1 MKRIVLIFIA
11 TACTALGLYA
21 QPAPT
26 YTLKSCL
33 EQGLLNNYSLRIV
46 RNEEQVSKNN
56 ATLGNAGYLPTLD
69 LSAGYKGTIDN
80 TETKARATGETTKDN
95 GVFDQT
101 LDAGINLNWTIF
113 DGFNITANYQRL
125 KELERQGETNTRI
138 AIEDLI
144 ADQTLDAGINLNWTI
159 FDGFNITANYQRLK
173 ELERQGETNTRIAI
187 EDLIANIAAEYYN
200 YVQQKI
206 RLKNFRYAVSL
217 SKERL
222 RIVEERYHI
231 GNFSRLDYQQAK
243 VDFNAD
249 SAQYMKQQE
258 LLHTSR
264 IQLNELMANKDVDQP
279 FIIQD
284 SLINVTAS
292 LNFEELWNAT
302 LAINASLLRAE
313 QNNTLARLD
322 YKKVCSRD
330 YPYVKMNGGYGYTLN
345 KYDISANSRRSNLGL
360 NFGITV
366 GFNLFDGNRRR
377 ERKNARIAVQNARL
391 EREQLEQALRAD
403 LSNLWQAYQNNL
415 QMLNLE
421 RQNLVAAKENH
432 EIAMERYMLGNL
444 SGIEMREAQKS
455 LLDAEERIL
464 SAEYDTKLCEISL
477 LQISGKVARYME

>member
-1 MKRIVLIFIA
+1 MQH
-11 TACTALGLYA
+11 T
-21 QPAPT
+21 
-26 YTLKSCL
+26 
-33 EQGLLNNYSLRIV
+33 
-46 RNEEQVSKNN
+46 
-56 ATLGNAGYLPTLD
+56 
-69 LSAGYKGTIDN
+69 
-80 TETKARATGETTKDN
+80 
-95 GVFDQT
+95 
-101 LDAGINLNWTIF
+101 
-113 DGFNITANYQRL
+113 
-125 KELERQGETNTRI
+125 
-138 AIEDLI
+138 
-144 ADQTLDAGINLNWTI
+144 
-159 FDGFNITANYQRLK
+159 
-173 ELERQGETNTRIAI
+173 
-187 EDLIANIAAEYYN
+187 
-200 YVQQKI
+200 I

-264 IQLNELMANKDVDQP
+264 IQLNELMASEDVDRP
-279 FIIQD
+279 FIVED
-284 SLINVTAS
+284 SLINVSAK
-292 LNFEELWNAT
+292 LNFDELWNAT
-302 LAINASLLRAE
+302 LQANAALLKAE

-322 YKKVCSRD
+322 YKKASSRD

-360 NFGITV
+360 NFGVTV

>member
-1 MKRIVLIFIA
+1 MKHIVLIFIA
-11 TACTALGLYA
+11 IVCTAPGLYA

-56 ATLGNAGYLPTLD
+56 ATMGNAGYLPTLD

-95 GVFDQT
+95 GVF
-101 LDAGINLNWTIF
+101 
-113 DGFNITANYQRL
+113 
-125 KELERQGETNTRI
+125 
-138 AIEDLI
+138 
-144 ADQTLDAGINLNWTI
+144 DQTLDAGINLNWTI

-302 LAINASLLRAE
+302 LTINASLLRAE

-360 NFGITV
+360 NFGVTV